1 LRLADDDGPH
11 LFERRFLPDQ
21 LCLSSVSIRRVEHN
35 FLTVAEIAEDLKVN
49 QQTVRNWID
58 RGELPAVRIGARR
71 IRVTEEA
78 LERFIEAGSPP
89 SDGGDREAE
98 DRGPGQTH
106 EVEPEDGVIVS
117 ARQTFA
123 EALAAVQEPRDDAAL
138 VPALEE
144 LARASTTLIAA
155 LSRR

>member
-1 LRLADDDGPH
+1 M
-11 LFERRFLPDQ
+11 
-21 LCLSSVSIRRVEHN
+21 EHN
-35 FLTVAEIAEDLKVN
+35 FLTVAEIADDLKVN

-78 LERFIEAGSPP
+78 LERFIEASSTP
-89 SDGGDREAE
+89 SDGGGREVE
-98 DRGPGQTH
+98 DGESGQTH

-123 EALAAVQEPRDDAAL
+123 EALAAVHEPRDDAEL
-138 VPALEE
+138 VPVLEE
-144 LARASTTLIAA
+144 LARASTTLIDA